1 MNIDPNTRFEQDRQL
16 MADPTAPAEER
27 RKAGI
32 RQAFWQSR
40 YRPVRHSKVP
50 ADLFL
55 GVWTNLLLNVTGSN
69 WRLPLKRIRRDL
81 DVFFNRP
88 VLLDAMRDAG
98 DQAAEYLQVE
108 LDDSAR
114 LYFLTCK
121 QDSRYSAL
129 LFGLIKLKPE
139 QIANKSATETIDGFI
154 RPLLYLIDHA
164 WCAPMITAVCQ
175 AYRTVFPEYAASFNE
190 RLLQLDAAFEGR
202 LRNLCDQILE

>member
-1 MNIDPNTRFEQDRQL
+1 MNIDPNARFEQDRQL
-16 MADPTAPAEER
+16 TADPTVPAEER
-27 RKAGI
+27 RKAEL

-40 YRPVRHSKVP
+40 YRPVRHSEVP

-69 WRLPLKRIRRDL
+69 WRLPLKKIRRDL

-98 DQAAEYLQVE
+98 DQAAEYLQDE
-108 LDDSAR
+108 LDDSAK
-114 LYFLTCK
+114 LYFMTCK
-121 QDSRYSAL
+121 QDNRYSAL

-139 QIANKSATETIDGFI
+139 QIAAKSAAETIEGFV
-154 RPLLYLIDHA
+154 RPLLHLTDCA

-190 RLLQLDAAFEGR
+190 RIRQLDLAFEGR
-202 LRNLCDQILE
+202 LRGLGNQILE